1 MIPAAIAAAAALAG
15 AAMTAKSVSDTN
27 ASNMQL
33 NTNNANLARELQQ
46 SQNDYNTQMWER
58 NNEYNDY
65 VSQVERMRKAGVN
78 PAMLFSSSG
87 GIQSS
92 TATSGTGQP
101 APSPIPMQSSKY
113 DFDSIGPI
121 AQGFEQRR
129 IERSKAD
136 IMQYDADIKRMTYLD
151 ELLSKT
157 EEFKRNGLDNDNN
170 RALYRMYQLE
180 IDYLTKSMRD
190 RVNQQHFQSEVSRE
204 NMLQQQ
210 FDTLIQP
217 QRWTMEINQLGSS
230 IGLTRAQTRVAE
242 ASIGEIAARI
252 KNLASQTKLN
262 YANVNRVVQD
272 VILRSVD
279 ELSVKNQYDALT
291 KSQAAQTVDAV
302 TNYVFDKV
310 GKIASFG
317 FSKKW

>member
-1 MIPAAIAAAAALAG
+1 MISAAIAAAAALAG

-65 VSQVERMRKAGVN
+65 SSQIERMRKAGVN
-78 PAMLFSSSG
+78 PAMLFSNSG

-113 DFDSIGPI
+113 DFDSIGSI

-151 ELLSKT
+151 ELLSKS
-157 EEFKRNGLDNDNN
+157 EEFKRNGLDNANN
-170 RALYRMYQLE
+170 RSMYRMYQLE

-190 RVNQQHFQSEVSRE
+190 RVNQQHFQSEISRE

-210 FDTLIQP
+210 LETQIQP
-217 QRWTMEINQLGSS
+217 QRWSMEINQLGSS
-230 IGLTRAQTRVAE
+230 IGLTRVQTRVAE
-242 ASIGEIAARI
+242 ASMGEIAARI
-252 KNLASQTKLN
+252 RNLASQTKLN
-262 YANVNRVVQD
+262 YSNARKVVQD
-272 VILRSVD
+272 VILHRVE
-279 ELSVKNQYDALT
+279 ELSAINQYDALT
-291 KSQAAQTVDAV
+291 KSQAAQAVDAV
-302 TNYVFDKV
+302 TNYVIDKV
-310 GKIASFG
+310 GKVASFG
-317 FSKKW
+317 FNKKW